1 MKLKE
6 YLLDYFVFSKKERLG
21 VYIISIIT
29 LLVWAIPYFLSKEE
43 RVENIFHV
51 TQVQIDS
58 AAEILQIRK
67 QKYATA
73 KQFQSPKKSWS
84 NYDANNQS
92 DSYPINSNK
101 QFAPKK
107 VDLKPIDLNEA
118 DSSALERLPM
128 IGEKLSARIIKYR
141 DKLGGFIAVV
151 QLKEVYGLSDS
162 TYGIIV
168 DKVFV
173 EKQFKPRKLLINKV
187 DYTELRKHP
196 YSNHAFIKLVLAY
209 RNIHGAYAD
218 VDAIKGVQ
226 QIDLEVVRKIE
237 AYLSFEN

>member
-43 RVENIFHV
+43 RVDNIFHV

-118 DSSALERLPM
+118 DSFMLERLPM
-128 IGEKLSARIIKYR
+128 ILMA
-141 DKLGGFIAVV
+141 
-151 QLKEVYGLSDS
+151 
-162 TYGIIV
+162 
-168 DKVFV
+168 
-173 EKQFKPRKLLINKV
+173 
-187 DYTELRKHP
+187 
-196 YSNHAFIKLVLAY
+196 
-209 RNIHGAYAD
+209 
-218 VDAIKGVQ
+218 
-226 QIDLEVVRKIE
+226 
-237 AYLSFEN
+237 

>member
-1 MKLKE
+1 VKLKE

-43 RVENIFHV
+43 RVENVFHV

-58 AAEILQIRK
+58 AAKILQTRN
-67 QKYATA
+67 QKYATS
-73 KQFQSPKKSWS
+73 KNFQSAKKSWS
-84 NYDANNQS
+84 SYDANNQS
-92 DSYPINSNK
+92 DSYPKNSNK
-101 QFAPKK
+101 QFAPKQ
-107 VDLKPIDLNEA
+107 VALKPIDLNEA
-118 DSSALERLPM
+118 DSSVLERLPM

-141 DKLGGFIAVV
+141 DKLGGFITVL

-162 TYGIIV
+162 TYGVIV
-168 DKVFV
+168 GKVFI
-173 EKQFKPRKLLINKV
+173 EKQFKPRKVLINKV

-196 YSNHAFIKLVLAY
+196 YSNHAFAKLVLAY
-209 RNIHGAYAD
+209 RNIHGAYAN
-218 VDAIKGVQ
+218 VDAIKNVQ
-226 QIDLEVVRKIE
+226 QIDLEVLRKIE